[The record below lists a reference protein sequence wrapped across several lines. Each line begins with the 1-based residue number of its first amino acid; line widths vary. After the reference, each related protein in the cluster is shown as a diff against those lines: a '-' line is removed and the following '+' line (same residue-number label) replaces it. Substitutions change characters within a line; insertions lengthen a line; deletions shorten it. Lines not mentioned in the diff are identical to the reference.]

1 MSMTVKVKTK
11 ISSQKILVEAIK
23 RRIGEDNI
31 NINNNCVSF
40 SLPEKVG
47 TQSLPRWG
55 RSVTMDFT
63 TGELSHDEDY
73 SKDIIPF
80 VDQMYRAEQV
90 IDAADSMGLI
100 YEESINEN
108 GEIVLEVE
116 HNG

>member
-1 MSMTVKVKTK
+1 MTVKVKTK
-11 ISSQKILVEAIK
+11 ISSQSIFVEGIK
-23 RRIGEDNI
+23 RRIGEDSIKVNGKQ
-31 NINNNCVSF
+31 VSF
-40 SLPEKVG
+40 TLPQKVG
-47 TQSLPRWG
+47 DQQLPGWG
-55 RSVTMDFT
+55 RTATMDFT

-90 IDAADSMGLI
+90 IDAADAMGLI
-100 YEESINEN
+100 YEESINDK